1 MIYSME
7 PITSV
12 KELYLKFISDIYHGE
27 VLLVPELRF
36 FIEQSK
42 SVELQK
48 IIKKHLYNTR
58 SHTDQ
63 LEELQKNIL
72 TNILR
77 EHCRTMKSMI
87 LESKELVDRCTDA
100 NTWERAI
107 VGLLHRITNC
117 LSTAYQ
123 ILIAMADELDLPHI
137 TKKYY
142 NTTWKRNAYWSTRLY
157 SRNLT
162 FKRNYDD

>member
-12 KELYLKFISDIYHGE
+12 KELYLEFISDIYHGE
-27 VLLVPELRF
+27 VLLAPELRF

-48 IIKKHLYNTR
+48 MIKKHLYNTR

-63 LEELQKNIL
+63 LEELQENIL

-87 LESKELVDRCTDA
+87 LESKELVDRCTDP
-100 NTWERAI
+100 NIRERAI
-107 VGLLHRITNC
+107 VGSLHRITNC

-123 ILIAMADELDLPHI
+123 MLIAMADELDLPHHNKI
-137 TKKYY
+137 LQRHLEEEHALKYQTLSREFNLQKK
-142 NTTWKRNAYWSTRLY
+142 L
-157 SRNLT
+157 
-162 FKRNYDD
+162 